1 MFIVDSH
8 CHLYYEPFINNLKKT
23 IDECKSNNV
32 KRFLSISVDFETS
45 LKNIEISKKFNE
57 IYCTV
62 GLHPNNVLNGRKDL
76 NKILNLYSTNTKII
90 GIGEAGIDLYRS
102 KNNLAIQIECFEK
115 QIEFCIKKD
124 IPIIVH
130 SRNSENE
137 TIDVLKKYKNKNL
150 KFILHCFS
158 GSERFAK
165 KCLELNGLISFG
177 GIITFKNSHDLVEI
191 CKVIPLN
198 KLLVET
204 DSPFLSPHP
213 FRGKVNHPQNTSL
226 VVKKIAEI
234 RQLNFEEISKIT
246 TDNFNEIFKIK
257 YKNIL

>member
-8 CHLYYEPFINNLKKT
+8 CHLYYEPFVNNLKKT
-23 IDECKSNNV
+23 IDECKSKNV
-32 KRFLSISVDFETS
+32 KQFLSISVNFDTS

-57 IYCTV
+57 IFCTI
-62 GLHPNNVLNGRKDL
+62 GLHPNNVLDGQKDL
-76 NKILNLYSTNTKII
+76 DKILNLYSSNSKII
-90 GIGEAGIDLYRS
+90 GIGEAGIDLFRS
-102 KNNLAIQIECFEK
+102 KDNLNMQIECFEK
-115 QIEFCIKKD
+115 QVEFSIKKNL
-124 IPIIVH
+124 PIVVH

-158 GSERFAK
+158 GSEKFAQR
-165 KCLELNGLISFG
+165 CIELNGLIAFG
-177 GIITFKNSHDLVEI
+177 GMITFKNSFNLVEV
-191 CKVIPLN
+191 CKQIPLN

-213 FRGKVNHPQNTSL
+213 LRGKLNHPQNTSL

-234 RQLNFEEISKIT
+234 KQKNPDEISKIT
-246 TDNFNEIFKIK
+246 TANFNELFKIN